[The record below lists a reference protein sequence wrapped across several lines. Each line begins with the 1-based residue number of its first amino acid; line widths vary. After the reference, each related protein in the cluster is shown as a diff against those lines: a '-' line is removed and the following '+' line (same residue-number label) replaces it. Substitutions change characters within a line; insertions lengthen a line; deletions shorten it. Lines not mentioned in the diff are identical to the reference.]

1 MIWISCHILLKA
13 EKLLTSF
20 TLDIDECA
28 SSPCQNGGTCVDV
41 VNAYT
46 CNCVLGYTGNNC
58 ETGNLSIHPC
68 YLIYNM
74 SCNL

>member
-1 MIWISCHILLKA
+1 MTNFTSYDTENWKTIYIFFLL
-13 EKLLTSF
+13 
-20 TLDIDECA
+20 DVDECA

-46 CNCVLGYTGNNC
+46 CNCVPGYTGDNC
-58 ETGNLSIHPC
+58 DTGNLRIDPC
-68 YLIYNM
+68 YLIYDM